1 MSKLRQILGIVA
13 VSIAALSWTTTAQ
26 ALDTVNVRFSWKLK
40 GEYGFLYLG
49 KARGLYQK
57 KGIDVVLGEGAGAQA
72 ALGGLVRGNEDV
84 VIAPAIFAISAIEK
98 GMPVKL
104 AAIYQERAPFVL
116 ISWPDKAITTPAQM
130 EGKSLAISVG
140 DPATTYLDVF
150 CTINKISC
158 EKINKV
164 QVDPQVRFPQFMQR
178 RVDLVSVYTNVDLPL
193 IEDRTGTK
201 FPVLDLP
208 KYGLGLPGL
217 AVVVSDKGIAE
228 KSDLLRRFLSATE
241 EAIELTRSDPAAATA
256 ALKGA
261 WSAAPS
267 DELIKAQIVATSAT
281 LNFEKGRPAGWIG
294 DKTISDA
301 LKLMSSTE
309 SIDPNKPVTDFY
321 TNDLLKK

>member
-1 MSKLRQILGIVA
+1 MSKLRQVLGVVA
-13 VSIAALSWTTTAQ
+13 VSLAVSFWTTTAQ

-49 KARGLYQK
+49 KARGLYEK
-57 KGIDVVLGEGAGAQA
+57 KGIEAVLGEGAGAQA

-84 VIAPAIFAISAIEK
+84 VIVPAIFAISAIAK

-104 AAIYQERAPFVL
+104 AAIYQERAPFAL
-116 ISWPDKAITTPAQM
+116 ISWPDKAVTTPVQM

-140 DPATTYLDVF
+140 DPATTYLEVF
-150 CTINKISC
+150 CAINKINC
-158 EKINKV
+158 DKINKV
-164 QVDPQVRFPQFMQR
+164 QVDPQVKFPQFMQK
-178 RVDLVSVYTNVDLPL
+178 RVDLISVYTNVDLPL
-193 IEDRTGTK
+193 IEERSGTK
-201 FPVLDLP
+201 FPVLDMP
-208 KYGLGLPGL
+208 KFGLAVPGL

-228 KSDLLRRFLSATE
+228 KSAPLRRFLAATE
-241 EAIELTRSDPAAATA
+241 EAIELTRSEPAAAMA

-281 LNFEKGRPAGWIG
+281 LNFEKGRPAGWIS

-301 LKLMSSTE
+301 LKLISATE
-309 SIDPNKPVTDFY
+309 SVDVSKPVTDFY